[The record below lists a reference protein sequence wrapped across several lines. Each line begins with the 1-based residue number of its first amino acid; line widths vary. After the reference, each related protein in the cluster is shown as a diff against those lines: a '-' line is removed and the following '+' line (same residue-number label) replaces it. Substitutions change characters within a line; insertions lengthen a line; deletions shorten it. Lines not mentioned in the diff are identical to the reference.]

1 MDQITLTMETI
12 VDEAIRLLNEEG
24 LDGVSLRKL
33 AARLGVKAPSL
44 YWHFP
49 DKAALMSALMERIF
63 NGCLDSVP
71 DSRDW
76 QVWMRSFGSVLWR
89 TQQSVRDFGRLITTT
104 DVPAAQLARTA
115 ERIRSRMRGRNL
127 PEEDAMRLQAT
138 IQALMTGWS
147 AFAQAPY
154 AKTLART
161 LDFEAMAMQDLET
174 IIAGQA
180 GKLRRRRRAR
190 TAR

>member
-1 MDQITLTMETI
+1 
-12 VDEAIRLLNEEG
+12 
-24 LDGVSLRKL
+24 
-33 AARLGVKAPSL
+33 L

-71 DSRDW
+71 DLRDW
-76 QVWMRSFGSVLWR
+76 RDWMRAFGSVLWR

-115 ERIRSRMRGRNL
+115 QRIRSRIRGRNL

-154 AKTLART
+154 AKTLAKT
-161 LDFEAMAMQDLET
+161 LNFESMAMQDLET
-174 IIAGQA
+174 IISGQA
-180 GKLRRRRRAR
+180 NRRPKRRRPKAAR
-190 TAR
+190 

>member
-1 MDQITLTMETI
+1 MDQPALTKETI
-12 VDEAIRLLNEEG
+12 VDEAIRLLNEAG

-49 DKAALMSALMERIF
+49 DKAALMSAVMERIF

-71 DSRDW
+71 DLRDW
-76 QVWMRSFGSVLWR
+76 RDWMRSFGSILWR

-104 DVPAAQLARTA
+104 DVPASQLARTA
-115 ERIRSRMRGRNL
+115 ERIRSRIRGRNL
-127 PEEDAMRLQAT
+127 AEADAMRLQAT

-154 AKTLART
+154 AKTLAKT
-161 LDFEAMAMQDLET
+161 LNFEAMAMQDLET

-180 GKLRRRRRAR
+180 GKLPKRRRPKRVS
-190 TAR
+190 